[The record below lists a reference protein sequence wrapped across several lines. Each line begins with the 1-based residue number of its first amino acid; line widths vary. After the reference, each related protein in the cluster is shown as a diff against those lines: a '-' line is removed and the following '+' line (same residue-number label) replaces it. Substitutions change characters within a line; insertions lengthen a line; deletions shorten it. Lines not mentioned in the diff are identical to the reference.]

1 MTPFLK
7 PVTTQTVQE
16 AIDQH
21 GPMLCLMS
29 VVPQPRLPRLDGKIA
44 SIDLVIGANYAH
56 RCASA
61 FNKKGLLELAALLK
75 EIADAMAEPSK

>member
-7 PVTTQTVQE
+7 TVTTHTVQE
-16 AIDQH
+16 AINQS

-29 VVPQPRLPRLDGKIA
+29 VVPDQRHPDGKVT
-44 SIDLVIGANYAH
+44 SIDLVIGAHYTK

-61 FNKKGLLELAALLK
+61 FNKKGVLELAALLA
-75 EIADAMAEPSK
+75 EIGDAMDDHPKF

>member
-7 PVTTQTVQE
+7 TITTHTVQE
-16 AIDQH
+16 AINEH

-29 VVPQPRLPRLDGKIA
+29 VVPQFRLDGKVT
-44 SIDLVIGANYAH
+44 SIDLVIGADYTK

-61 FNKKGLLELAALLK
+61 FSKRGVLELAALLA
-75 EIADAMAEPSK
+75 EIGAAMDEPQ